1 MWKVYLLE
9 FIITL
14 IVSILW
20 VIAIDKSKDIDRD
33 DIEFP

>member
-20 VIAIDKSKDIDRD
+20 VNAIDKSKDIDRD